1 MIQTK
6 ELRQFGHKT
15 FLRLQ
20 SLENPGNMTA
30 VIVREVVL
38 SLVPL
43 GVFVSSVCLRIAAF
57 HQFLLGVLF
66 G

>member
-30 VIVREVVL
+30 DIVREVVL

-57 HQFLLGVLF
+57 LQFLLGVHF